1 MSVALDVDPGIDDAL
16 AIMLALRSSEVRL
29 ELVTTVAGNGP
40 LEMTTRNALRL
51 LHRLGA
57 AHIPVCAG
65 AERPLSA
72 PFHGALG
79 YHGADALGNLD
90 IQDGPER
97 TAHIPAHEALYE
109 FAASAP
115 GERTLVAT
123 GPLTNIARAF
133 QLHSDLPGLLKELI
147 IMGGAFRLTPY
158 GTGNETPYAEFNI
171 WQDPEA
177 AKIVFRSDARI
188 LVAGLDITADPS
200 TALDVTDVTS
210 LRRSGS
216 SFVSLAASLA
226 GFTLARHDV
235 CQLHDPLALAIA
247 LKPALFDF
255 IQGDV
260 RVHTGEGKYRGMT
273 ELHSAERERPV
284 HVVRGVD
291 ATSFKRLFMQRLAED
306 T

>member
-16 AIMLALRSSEVRL
+16 AIMLALRSPEVRL
-29 ELVTTVAGNGP
+29 ELITTVAGNGP

-51 LHRLGA
+51 LHHLGA
-57 AHIPVCAG
+57 PHIPVCAG

-72 PFHGALG
+72 PCHGALG

-90 IQDGPER
+90 IRDGPER
-97 TAHIPAHEALYE
+97 IGRTPAHEALYE
-109 FAASAP
+109 FAAAAP

-133 QLHSDLPGLLKELI
+133 QSHNDMPRLLKELV

-177 AKIVFRSDARI
+177 AEIVFGSDARM

-200 TALDVTDVTS
+200 TALDVTDVTL
-210 LRRSGS
+210 LRRSN
-216 SFVSLAASLA
+216 SFFGTLAASLA

-247 LKPALFDF
+247 LRPELFDF
-255 IQGDV
+255 VPGEV
-260 RVHTGEGKYRGMT
+260 RVHTGEGEHRGMT
-273 ELHSAERERPV
+273 EFRRGEHDRLV
-284 HVVRGVD
+284 HVACGVD
-291 ATSFKRLFMQRLAED
+291 AASFKHLFMQRMAED